1 VPAAAPEV
9 GRVVYE
15 GELAVVIG
23 RTAHRLA
30 RDAQTQHPRRS
41 STLPARH

>member
-1 VPAAAPEV
+1 MTGSRPAEV
-9 GRVVYE
+9 HDGSS
-15 GELAVVIG
+15 
-23 RTAHRLA
+23 AHRLA